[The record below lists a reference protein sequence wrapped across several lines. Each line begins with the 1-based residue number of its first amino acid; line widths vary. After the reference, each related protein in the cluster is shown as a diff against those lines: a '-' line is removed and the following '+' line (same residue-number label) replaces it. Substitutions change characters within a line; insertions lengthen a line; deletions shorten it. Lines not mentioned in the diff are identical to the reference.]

1 MSIATDSTSFG
12 QIMKSAKVP
21 GTRSPGRVEIEK
33 PAAPKIPAGKRALGQ
48 AKQLAMAREAVQRG
62 EIQPSVRQ
70 IKALC
75 QCGAARAQ
83 AIRAAL
89 ESEGV
94 AKVNGSG
101 EVVAA

>member
-12 QIMKSAKVP
+12 QMMKSAKVP

-33 PAAPKIPAGKRALGQ
+33 PAAKIPAGKRVLGQ
-48 AKQLAMAREAVQRG
+48 AKQLAMARQAVQRG

-83 AIRAAL
+83 AIRATL

-94 AKVNGSG
+94 AKINSSG
-101 EVVAA
+101 ELAAT